1 MKNHPTLL
9 ALNLFT
15 LLLFLFFSS
24 PIIANAQ
31 KVIDEK
37 PFEINYYDNDWKLVT
52 DRKKAQ
58 YYRHVFKTSDPE
70 KVLIKDFYMS
80 GQLQFE
86 GLATDYDARD
96 ANKLANEG
104 ICRWYEADGRL
115 SKEAEYRSGKQEGL
129 SKTWDDDG
137 DLTVEYYVNDVQEGP
152 SNIFNKEGLLVGRIN
167 YSSGIVEK
175 FNIACLPE
183 CQTIYFEDFS
193 NRYEAAYRDWSFDNS
208 TRFVDPNGIY
218 IQLAPETE
226 LVQVNELELENSGTW
241 RISMDFSFWKPKGK
255 VEHGLAFGAK
265 GRANLVAFT
274 VSSDGT
280 FSISERR
287 NDVDRVIVDRR
298 KSSFIAKS
306 DNKINRLVVRRD
318 DDGFH
323 FLINGERVHSQE
335 SLRWHGGDVGFLSRG
350 GQGQIGVW
358 QFVYS
363 TPTDR
368 PTDTELKPP
377 AWWSGTGS
385 GFIFSTDGF
394 VVTNHHVI
402 EDATRVEVDVK
413 IGEEWKSVEAEVVA
427 FDAASDLAILKI
439 DPKAIGHIRSIPYSI
454 NPDPAN
460 LGTKVFTLGFPETD
474 VLGSELKFT
483 EGSVSSRSG
492 FKGNVTTYQI
502 SVPLH
507 PGNSGGPLFNEEG
520 DLIGVVNSG
529 VRSMQNVSYGVK
541 ASYLADMIKSM
552 DNGPKIPTQNDL
564 EKMSQ
569 TERIKA
575 LSELVVFIKVKD

>member
-1 MKNHPTLL
+1 MKNHPSLL
-9 ALNLFT
+9 ALNAFT

-24 PIIANAQ
+24 PIVANAQ
-31 KVIDEK
+31 KVTDEK
-37 PFEINYYDNDWKLVT
+37 PFEINYYDEDWKLVT

-104 ICRWYEADGRL
+104 TCRWYEADGRL

-129 SKTWDDDG
+129 SKTWNDDG
-137 DLTVEYYVNDVQEGP
+137 HLTVEYYVNDVQEGP
-152 SNIFNKEGLLVGRIN
+152 SNIFNKDGLLIGRIN
-167 YSSGIVEK
+167 YSSGVVEK
-175 FNIACLPE
+175 FNVACFPE
-183 CQTIYFEDFS
+183 CQKIYLEDFS
-193 NRYEAAYRDWSFDNS
+193 DRFEATYRDWSFDDS
-208 TRFVDPNGIY
+208 TTFADPSGIY
-218 IQLAPETE
+218 IPLVPETE
-226 LVQVNELELENSGTW
+226 LVQVNGLELKNSGVW
-241 RISMDFSFWKPKGK
+241 MISMDFSFWKPKGK
-255 VEHGLAFGAK
+255 VEHGFAFGAK
-265 GRANLVAFT
+265 GRADLVAFT

-298 KSSFIAKS
+298 KSSAIVRG
-306 DNKINRLVVRRD
+306 DNKMNSLTVRRD
-318 DDGFH
+318 DEGFD
-323 FLINGERVHSQE
+323 FLINGEVVHSQE
-335 SLRWHGGDVGFLSRG
+335 SVRWHGGDVAFLSRG

-358 QFVYS
+358 KFAYM
-363 TPTDR
+363 TPTER

-377 AWWSGTGS
+377 AWWSGTAS
-385 GFIFSTDGF
+385 GFILSTDGF

-402 EDATRVEVDVK
+402 EDATRVELDVK
-413 IGEEWKSVEAEVVA
+413 VGEEWKSVEAEVVA

-439 DPKAIGHIRSIPYSI
+439 DSKAIGHIRSIPYSI

-460 LGTKVFTLGFPETD
+460 LGTKVFTLGFPETN

-492 FKGNVTTYQI
+492 FKGDVTTYQI

-507 PGNSGGPLFNEEG
+507 HGNSGGPLFNEEG
-520 DLIGVVNSG
+520 NLIGVVNSG
-529 VRSMQNVSYGVK
+529 VPSMQNVSYGVK
-541 ASYLADMIKSM
+541 ASYLVDMIKSM
-552 DNGPKIPTQNDL
+552 DNGPKIPTQNNL
-564 EKMSQ
+564 EKMTQ